1 VEVLAH
7 TLSLAYPNVTS
18 EVGSSTTLTPAVS
31 HIEGTITYAV
41 TSGTLP
47 AGLSLDAAT
56 GVISGTPTRT
66 TSGAVSLAIT
76 GTDDYG
82 SVVAPFTIDVVD
94 PAPVVPTLSASLTR
108 DVERLSAFGVV
119 INAAPG
125 ASVTPMV
132 RLTGQR
138 AFAAGVAVR
147 LGADGSFSWSRTV
160 ASTKDAQVYFM
171 VGSGR
176 SATLRVAEPQVTAK
190 GSRTGSTAV
199 VRGSTVNIT
208 AGSTVTPWFKVNGGK
223 AVRGAPLTVGANG
236 GFVWRH
242 PLRAGEKLTV
252 KFNIRGVVSSPVAL

>member
-1 VEVLAH
+1 
-7 TLSLAYPNVTS
+7 VTS

-56 GVISGTPTRT
+56 GVISGAPTST

-76 GTDDYG
+76 GTDAYG
-82 SVVAPFTIDVVD
+82 SVVAPFTIDVVE

-119 INAAPG
+119 IDAPPG
-125 ASVTPMV
+125 ASVTPMLK
-132 RLTGQR
+132 LTGQS
-138 AFAAGVAVR
+138 AFTAGVAVR
-147 LGADGSFSWSRTV
+147 IGADGSFTWSRTV
-160 ASTKDAQVYFM
+160 ASDKDAQVYFM

-176 SATLRVAEPQVTAK
+176 TSTLRAAEPQVNAT
-190 GSRTGSTAV
+190 GSRAGSTAV
-199 VRGSTVNIT
+199 VRGATVNIS
-208 AGSTVTPWFKVNGGK
+208 AGSSVTPWFKVNGGK
-223 AVRGAPLTVGANG
+223 AIRGAELTVGANG

-242 PLRAGEKLTV
+242 PLKAGDKLTV
-252 KFNIRGVVSSPVAL
+252 KFNIRGVVSSPVTL